1 MWAMGTIVLGF
12 RALLLWYSRLIPRYG
27 SRADAGENTF
37 SGGDFAVVASRR
49 PQAKRIELRQRPT
62 LDFPHVATL
71 PGGSIVL
78 AKARSVLPSRI
89 TSWSA
94 LVLAIVIF
102 LVDTFSPLQ
111 TAVAVFYVIVIMLVA
126 SSSDR
131 RTVMR
136 AAIAC
141 VLLTLGSFAIVHG
154 AAPEEGAL
162 IRCIVSLSAIGI
174 TSFLAMRNR
183 AAETALREQANLL
196 ELTHDAIFVRDM
208 NDTIRYWNRGSEELY
223 GWQRRD
229 VIGQSSHILLKTR
242 FSEPHNAIQ
251 DALLKIGRWE
261 GELVHT
267 GKDGRRIV
275 VASRWSLQKSE
286 HGKPIAVLE
295 TNTDITAQ
303 TQAHEA
309 LLTTQSAL
317 AHATRVATL
326 GELSA
331 SIAHEI
337 NQPLAAIVTSGE
349 AALRWLGRDQPDL
362 PEARAALGRVISD
375 GRRAG
380 EVIRHVR
387 ALAKK
392 GEQRMVVLN
401 VNEVLNESL
410 ALVQREMAG
419 RGIVV
424 QRELDPALSPIKA
437 DRIQLQQVFINLA
450 MNAIQ
455 AMDSV
460 EPDRRSLV
468 LRTFAGEDG
477 GVSIQ
482 VRDNGIGLDDET
494 EKRLF
499 NAFFTT
505 KPSGMGMGLSIC
517 RSIVEAH
524 NGRIWATRNTDG
536 GTTFQLSLPAGASA

>member
-1 MWAMGTIVLGF
+1 MTSPAVLG
-12 RALLLWYSRLIPRYG
+12 
-27 SRADAGENTF
+27 
-37 SGGDFAVVASRR
+37 
-49 PQAKRIELRQRPT
+49 
-62 LDFPHVATL
+62 
-71 PGGSIVL
+71 IV
-78 AKARSVLPSRI
+78 
-89 TSWSA
+89 
-94 LVLAIVIF
+94 
-102 LVDTFSPLQ
+102 
-111 TAVAVFYVIVIMLVA
+111 
-126 SSSDR
+126 
-131 RTVMR
+131 R

-229 VIGQSSHILLKTR
+229 VIGESSHILLKTR
-242 FSEPHNAIQ
+242 FSEPHSAIQ

-387 ALAKK
+387 AAYL
-392 GEQRMVVLN
+392 QDW
-401 VNEVLNESL
+401 
-410 ALVQREMAG
+410 
-419 RGIVV
+419 I
-424 QRELDPALSPIKA
+424 LDPQFPLVWRLQKDKAGSGALG
-437 DRIQLQQVFINLA
+437 D
-450 MNAIQ
+450 
-455 AMDSV
+455 
-460 EPDRRSLV
+460 
-468 LRTFAGEDG
+468 
-477 GVSIQ
+477 
-482 VRDNGIGLDDET
+482 IG
-494 EKRLF
+494 
-499 NAFFTT
+499 
-505 KPSGMGMGLSIC
+505 
-517 RSIVEAH
+517 AH
-524 NGRIWATRNTDG
+524 IIDLTQYVT
-536 GTTFQLSLPAGASA
+536 